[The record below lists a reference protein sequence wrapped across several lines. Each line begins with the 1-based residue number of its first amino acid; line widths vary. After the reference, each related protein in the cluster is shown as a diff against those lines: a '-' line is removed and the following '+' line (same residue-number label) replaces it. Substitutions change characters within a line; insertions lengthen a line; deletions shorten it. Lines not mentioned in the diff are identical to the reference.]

1 MIKAYKYRLLPNKEH
16 IQYLAQTFGC
26 ARLLYNQ
33 LLNWWINEYAL
44 SKQNDKPMGKL
55 PLVSHFKTQFTFLK
69 NVDSLALMNAR
80 RNFEVAIGNFI
91 KSKQGKRKGKKVG
104 FPRFKKKGAS
114 RDSFTT
120 NNVNDAIRVYGDKIK
135 LPKVGYIPFIKHRP
149 LPNNSRIVSVN
160 VSKTPSEQYYISIVV
175 ELPDTNVVY
184 KHTDNPNV
192 VGLDMSLSHFIV
204 DSDNT
209 PDNTKTKYVKQYRK
223 NERKLKR
230 LQRILSRRELIPTGE
245 MVYSKKYNKDI
256 PKTERSKNREKARIK
271 LAKLHQHVSNCRRDF
286 SIKQAIHYARM
297 YDVIVIEDINLQ
309 DMKRTLKLGKSVN
322 DLGFGIFKQW
332 LQYKCDEY
340 GALLVKADKWYP
352 SSKLCNHCGNK
363 NSLLLLS
370 DRVWVCPE
378 CGSVIDRDYNAACNL
393 KDYYYN
399 MSNNTVGTTGIN
411 AYGDT
416 TSTLGNITPIASC
429 VNEVGSTLF

>member
-33 LLNWWINEYAL
+33 LLNWWINEYAT

-223 NERKLKR
+223 NERKIKR

-363 NSLLLLS
+363 NSLLQLS

-378 CGSVIDRDYNAACNL
+378 CGSVIDRGYNAACNL

>member
-1 MIKAYKYRLLPNKEH
+1 M
-16 IQYLAQTFGC
+16 Q
-26 ARLLYNQ
+26 
-33 LLNWWINEYAL
+33 
-44 SKQNDKPMGKL
+44 
-55 PLVSHFKTQFTFLK
+55 
-69 NVDSLALMNAR
+69 
-80 RNFEVAIGNFI
+80 
-91 KSKQGKRKGKKVG
+91 
-104 FPRFKKKGAS
+104 
-114 RDSFTT
+114 
-120 NNVNDAIRVYGDKIK
+120 
-135 LPKVGYIPFIKHRP
+135 
-149 LPNNSRIVSVN
+149 
-160 VSKTPSEQYYISIVV
+160 
-175 ELPDTNVVY
+175 
-184 KHTDNPNV
+184 
-192 VGLDMSLSHFIV
+192 
-204 DSDNT
+204 
-209 PDNTKTKYVKQYRK
+209 KTKYVKQYRK
-223 NERKLKR
+223 NERKIKR
-230 LQRILSRRELIPTGE
+230 LQRVLSRRELIPTGE

-363 NSLLLLS
+363 NSLLQLS
-370 DRVWVCPE
+370 DREWVCPE

>member
-16 IQYLAQTFGC
+16 IQYLTQTFGC

-69 NVDSLALMNAR
+69 DVDSLALMNAR
-80 RNFEVAIGNFI
+80 RNFEAAIGNFI

-104 FPRFKKKGAS
+104 FPRFKKKGVS

-223 NERKLKR
+223 NERKIKR
-230 LQRILSRRELIPTGE
+230 LQRVLSRRELIPTGE

-363 NSLLLLS
+363 NSLLQLS
-370 DRVWVCPE
+370 DREWVCPE

>member
-1 MIKAYKYRLLPNKEH
+1 MIKAYKYRLQPNKEQ

-44 SKQNDKPMGKL
+44 SKQNNIPMGKL

-80 RNFEVAIGNFI
+80 RNFEAAIGNFI
-91 KSKQGKRKGKKVG
+91 KSKQGKRNGKKVG
-104 FPRFKKKGAS
+104 FPRFKKKGVS

-184 KHTDNPNV
+184 RNIDNPNV

-223 NERKLKR
+223 NERKIKR
-230 LQRILSRRELIPTGE
+230 LQRVLSRRELIPTGE
-245 MVYSKKYNKDI
+245 MVYSKKYNKDV
-256 PKTERSKNREKARIK
+256 PKTERSKNREKTRIK

-309 DMKRTLKLGKSVN
+309 DMKRTLNLGKSVS

-340 GALLVKADKWYP
+340 GVLLVKADKWYP

-363 NSLLLLS
+363 NTLLQLS
-370 DRVWVCPE
+370 DREWVCPE
-378 CGSVIDRDYNAACNL
+378 CGSILDRDYNAACNL
-393 KDYYYN
+393 RDYYYKI
-399 MSNNTVGTTGIN
+399 SNNTVGTTGIN

-416 TSTLGNITPIASC
+416 TSTIGDIVPIASC
-429 VNEVGSTLF
+429 VSEVGSTLF